1 MNASA
6 REKEMNKRGVAREVV
21 RIASCPAFDAY
32 LSAKKWPIAEQKSK
46 AMFTR
51 LGEEMRQRCERD
63 MRQLVLPAAVFSQ
76 HAREHSSL
84 NQVVKRTR
92 HALDFRLKKMV
103 AKVSSRRRLL
113 GESKK
118 EKVANLMKDAAIRLF
133 VSKQHLPHFL
143 IPTSIQNDDVDFSHR
158 VAKAHVEGVNPL
170 FDGVDWTI
178 LLGWD
183 DIRPICFCLQF
194 IAFDYVGK
202 PLPGLK
208 KWGDAGAALF
218 TAFVTKDEG
227 FYSQP
232 PLPRAEHRSWR
243 NEHPNWRPYQR
254 YKGRRKNLDLHPHKR
269 PMITGAIWD
278 KQRDILHLASES
290 HGWAWEIYRFMPTP
304 ADKPRS
310 IGSA

>member
-1 MNASA
+1 MKARA
-6 REKEMNKRGVAREVV
+6 REKEMNKRSAAREVV
-21 RIASCPAFDAY
+21 TVCSCPAFDAY
-32 LSAKKWPIAEQKSK
+32 LSAKKWPIAEQESK

-51 LGEEMRQRCERD
+51 LDKEMRARFGSDLRHQ
-63 MRQLVLPAAVFSQ
+63 VLSRLAIVRPRHV
-76 HAREHSSL
+76 RVNLPPVL

-103 AKVSSRRRLL
+103 AKISSRRRLL

-208 KWGDAGAALF
+208 KWSDAGAALF
-218 TAFVTKDEG
+218 IAFVTKDEG
-227 FYSQP
+227 FYSEP
-232 PLPRAEHRSWR
+232 PVPRAEHRSWR

-254 YKGRRKNLDLHPHKR
+254 YTGRRKNLDLHPHKR
-269 PMITGAIWD
+269 PLIANAAWD
-278 KQRDILHLASES
+278 QDTDVFHVASEAD
-290 HGWAWEIYRFMPTP
+290 GWGWEIHRFNPH
-304 ADKPRS
+304 AHR
-310 IGSA
+310 

>member
-1 MNASA
+1 MKARA
-6 REKEMNKRGVAREVV
+6 REKEMNKRRAAREFVT
-21 RIASCPAFDAY
+21 ICSCPGFDAY
-32 LSAKKWPIAEQKSK
+32 LSAKKWPIAEQESK

-51 LGEEMRQRCERD
+51 LDKEMRARFGRD
-63 MRQLVLPAAVFSQ
+63 LRHHVLSPLAIVAPRHV
-76 HAREHSSL
+76 RVNLPPVL
-84 NQVVKRTR
+84 NHVVKRTR

-118 EKVANLMKDAAIRLF
+118 EKVANLMKDAAIRFF
-133 VSKQHLPHFL
+133 VSKQYLPHFL

-183 DIRPICFCLQF
+183 DIHPICFCLQF
-194 IAFDYVGK
+194 IALDYVGK

-218 TAFVTKDEG
+218 IAFVTKDES
-227 FYSQP
+227 FYSQAP
-232 PLPRAEHRSWR
+232 VPTAQHRSWR
-243 NEHPNWRPYQR
+243 NAHPNWRPYQR
-254 YKGRRKNLDLHPHKR
+254 YAGRRKNLDLHPHKR
-269 PMITGAIWD
+269 RLIANAVWD
-278 KQRDILHLASES
+278 QHRDVFHVASEAD
-290 HGWAWEIYRFMPTP
+290 GWGWEIHRFNPH
-304 ADKPRS
+304 AHR
-310 IGSA
+310 